1 MALIG
6 NVNGDIKRNMA
17 FDKMV
22 ISIIVF
28 YMKGFLFMIVY
39 MLMGNSTITFM
50 TYYVAQ

>member
-22 ISIIVF
+22 IKIMIF
-28 YMKGFLFMIVY
+28 YERLSFYDSVY
-39 MLMGNSTITFM
+39 ANEE
-50 TYYVAQ
+50 